1 MSDSAVEYRISE
13 HIAEICLHR
22 PPVNALNLA
31 MLDQLMV
38 ALKRAAAD
46 KNARAVL
53 LTSAVRSR
61 FSAGLDLREVTQGDA
76 GQEA

>member
-1 MSDSAVEYRISE
+1 MPTPNEQDR
-13 HIAEICLHR
+13 
-22 PPVNALNLA
+22 
-31 MLDQLMV
+31 
-38 ALKRAAAD
+38 LKRAAAD